1 VSNRFASGKLAI
13 SQCDRCNFRFKL
25 KDLKIEIVKTKP
37 YQIRVC
43 KQCWDPDQPQ
53 LQLGM
58 YPVEDPQALRNPRP
72 DNSYYQAGYTGLQID
87 QNGGS
92 TEDGFGNPT
101 QGSRQIQWGWNPVG
115 MGYDGGLTP
124 NTLLGQGQL
133 GTVTVTIT

>member
-1 VSNRFASGKLAI
+1 
-13 SQCDRCNFRFKL
+13 
-25 KDLKIEIVKTKP
+25 
-37 YQIRVC
+37 
-43 KQCWDPDQPQ
+43 
-53 LQLGM
+53 M

-87 QNGGS
+87 PNAGS
-92 TEDGFGNPT
+92 AEDGFGDPT

-115 MGYDGGLTP
+115 LGYNDDLTP

>member
-1 VSNRFASGKLAI
+1 MPNRFASGKLAI
-13 SQCDRCNFRFKL
+13 SQCDRCNFRYKL
-25 KDLKIEIVKTKP
+25 KDLKIEIIKTKP

-58 YPVEDPQALRNPRP
+58 YPVDDPQALRNPRP
-72 DNSYYQAGYTGLQID
+72 DNSYFQAGYTGLQID

-101 QGSRQIQWGWNPVG
+101 QGSRQIYWGWNPVG
-115 MGYDGGLTP
+115 MGNDGGLTS
-124 NTLLGQGQL
+124 NSLIGQAQL